1 MIESSF
7 YFNFIII
14 GLLALFASIFYTL
27 FAFQDTSRFGSF
39 LFAARADFDG
49 LVGTYQI
56 VNYTYNNYL
65 YMSMYSLF
73 LLLSN
78 VIILNYLVAIIS
90 LKYEQS
96 IPKGKFA
103 FLCFKYQYIEKY
115 SQPLKDKWGYQEL
128 LIHPFPLNILW
139 IPVLFFIFNKQL
151 MTKVSYLYSKI
162 IFWVENVI
170 IIFIFLIYELILVF
184 VIYLKTFAKISKANH
199 FLEFIKLFIAWV
211 LIGIPVLVYTSF
223 ADSVRLIKIFRTNS
237 ESIWKDN
244 NSEEFDNSKK
254 SKIVIFSEVLET
266 MKLIRDI
273 MSK

>member
-151 MTKVSYLYSKI
+151 MIKVSYFYSKL

-170 IIFIFLIYELILVF
+170 IIFIFLLYELILVV
-184 VIYLKTFAKISKANH
+184 VIYLKTFAKISKANNI
-199 FLEFIKLFIAWV
+199 LEFIKLFIAWA

-223 ADSVRLIKIFRTNS
+223 ADSVRLIEIFRTNS

>member
-39 LFAARADFDG
+39 LFTARADFDG
-49 LVGTYQI
+49 LVGAYQI
-56 VNYTYNNYL
+56 VDYTYNNYL
-65 YMSMYSLF
+65 YTSMYSLF

-151 MTKVSYLYSKI
+151 MAKVSYLYSKL

-170 IIFIFLIYELILVF
+170 IIFIFLLYELILVF
-184 VIYLKTFAKISKANH
+184 CNISQNFCKNLKSKPYSWIYQAFYRLGINRHPCPCIHIVCWFSKAYRN
-199 FLEFIKLFIAWV
+199 I
-211 LIGIPVLVYTSF
+211 
-223 ADSVRLIKIFRTNS
+223 
-237 ESIWKDN
+237 
-244 NSEEFDNSKK
+244 
-254 SKIVIFSEVLET
+254 
-266 MKLIRDI
+266 
-273 MSK
+273 